1 MSLAYSQTS
10 IFSVRPHIDNYYR
23 PLGDK
28 GGELTSLAR
37 TQTLRDRFFS
47 WRGLSGRRYVC
58 SIFKSGEEAFVADIT
73 LGVAIGVIRSGVD
86 VHARFVT
93 QLGQYDNGAQLHAI
107 GRELGFNEW
116 HVHFSNSDGVFDDLT
131 GSLLS

>member
-1 MSLAYSQTS
+1 MSPAYSQTS
-10 IFSVRPHIDNYYR
+10 PFGLRPHDDKYHR
-23 PLGDK
+23 DRGDK

-47 WRGLSGRRYVC
+47 WRGLSGRSYVC
-58 SIFKSGEEAFVADIT
+58 SIFKAGEEAFVADIT

-86 VHARFVT
+86 IRAGFVT
-93 QLGQYDNGAQLHAI
+93 QLGQYDNCAQLCTV
-107 GRELGFNEW
+107 GRELGVNEW
-116 HVHFSNSDGVFDDLT
+116 HVHFSNSDGVFEDLT